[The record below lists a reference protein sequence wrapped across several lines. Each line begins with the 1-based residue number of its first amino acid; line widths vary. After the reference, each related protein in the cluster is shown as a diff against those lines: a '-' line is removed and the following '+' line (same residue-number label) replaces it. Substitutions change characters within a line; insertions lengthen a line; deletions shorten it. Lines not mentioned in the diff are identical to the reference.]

1 MENKNVFVI
10 IFIIIAVF
18 FLSGDKNITTKSLN
32 NNAFPLLLI
41 LIIFYVCYNNF
52 SIGLVFICLGLLV
65 ISTTN
70 IKDIIIQRLDYHTDN
85 RFSERLNEL
94 FSYSPETSEHL
105 ETTHEEEVEDD
116 IFDSTE
122 GLDDISYNDFKEEV
136 GKFNGESIEQKHIS
150 VPDEK
155 PIEQNKEIKYNK
167 DQSNIL
173 DVNDYN
179 NNNGRDIN
187 SMFEELNSKL
197 NSLRSK

>member
-1 MENKNVFVI
+1 
-10 IFIIIAVF
+10 
-18 FLSGDKNITTKSLN
+18 
-32 NNAFPLLLI
+32 
-41 LIIFYVCYNNF
+41 
-52 SIGLVFICLGLLV
+52 LGLLV